1 MLDYKILKVLNVLNN
16 HNNNNNNVYKTL
28 PIRPLVIFM
37 MNILTISSSFNIY
50 KLHVL

>member
-16 HNNNNNNVYKTL
+16 HNNNVYKTL